1 MNGGTMSER
10 DTMLRSM
17 HDTGLAAW
25 FGGSLMGAVG
35 LNGAAAQASNPAARL
50 QIASA
55 GWDRWAPVNAAA
67 IGAHLVGAAGIFASE
82 SGRVAAQR
90 GVAAMSVAK
99 TVLTAAALGVTFY
112 GRLLGKKIEKANG
125 VFTEGVTEPAATTP
139 EDVKSAQ
146 RQQRVVQWM
155 IPAFTGALL
164 VVTSLAGE
172 QQKPRSVLRG
182 VAARAGKLL
191 TPST

>member
-1 MNGGTMSER
+1 MSER
-10 DTMLRSM
+10 DTILRSM

-35 LNGAAAQASNPAARL
+35 LNGAAAQVSDPTERL

-67 IGAHLVGAAGIFASE
+67 IGTHLVGAAGILASE

-90 GVAAMSVAK
+90 GVGAMSVVK
-99 TVLTAAALGVTFY
+99 TALTAAALGVTAY
-112 GRLLGKKIEKANG
+112 ARLLGKKMEKANG
-125 VFTEGVTEPAATTP
+125 APTEGITEPAAATP
-139 EDVKSAQ
+139 EEASAAQ
-146 RQQRVVQWM
+146 RQQRLAQWM
-155 IPAFTGALL
+155 IPVFTGALL
-164 VVTSLAGE
+164 VVSSLAGE

-182 VAARAGKLL
+182 VAARAGGFL
-191 TPST
+191 TRST

>member
-1 MNGGTMSER
+1 MSER

-35 LNGAAAQASNPAARL
+35 LNGAAAQASSPAERM

-67 IGAHLVGAAGIFASE
+67 IGTHLVGAAGILASE

-90 GVAAMSVAK
+90 GVAAMSVVKAA
-99 TVLTAAALGVTFY
+99 LTAAALGVTAY
-112 GRLLGKKIEKANG
+112 SRLLGKKMEKANG
-125 VFTEGVTEPAATTP
+125 APTEGITEPAAETP
-139 EDVKSAQ
+139 EDVRAAQ
-146 RQQRVVQWM
+146 RQQRLVQWT
-155 IPAFTGALL
+155 IPVVTGALL
-164 VVTSLAGE
+164 VVSSLAGE

-182 VAARAGKLL
+182 TAARVWQFV